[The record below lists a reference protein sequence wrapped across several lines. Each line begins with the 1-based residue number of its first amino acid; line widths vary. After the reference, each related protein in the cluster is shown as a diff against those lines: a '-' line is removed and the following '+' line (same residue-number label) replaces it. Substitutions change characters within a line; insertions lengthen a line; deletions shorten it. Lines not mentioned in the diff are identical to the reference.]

1 MCSKKSIIVDEYF
14 NARTGMEQPRLLV
27 VANNR
32 RFVRSINGNEKKKI
46 NYNEKKL
53 IVRRAPSQY

>member
-14 NARTGMEQPRLLV
+14 NACTGMEQSRLLV

-32 RFVRSINGNEKKKI
+32 RFVRSINGNEKKKK
-46 NYNEKKL
+46 YNEKKL

>member
-1 MCSKKSIIVDEYF
+1 MVKNHNSNEYF
-14 NARTGMEQPRLLV
+14 NARTGMEQSHLLV

-32 RFVRSINGNEKKKI
+32 RFVRSINGNEKK